1 MEVIVSNNEIQCTNE
16 MIFRLKS
23 IKYTQ
28 IQKTILVQIVCF
40 LSQFQDR
47 FLSKWLMK
55 YLYRII
61 FK

>member
-47 FLSKWLMK
+47 FLS
-55 YLYRII
+55 
-61 FK
+61 